1 MAALAARARA
11 YARAQQVDLPGPLS
25 GGQEWDI
32 VDSTPVPV
40 RDARCDDGPGTGAYA
55 ASKVP
60 QVLSVGCGAR
70 GRYHVSPARAHDSRP
85 LQIDASWRGYGRLAD
100 LADASR
106 ARLRA
111 CDTDDVRVVI
121 RLQDHGTPTVDDIA
135 RGQVTHALFPGTARD
150 ARLADEPL
158 VREGRAI
165 DADGPVGGGTNPLP
179 RRLVGV
185 QTPTGDGFCRTN
197 LPPRVGPRQGA
208 DRSRGRWAGALRIK
222 LDQSVNRLD
231 ASDTERPCARQTR
244 LHAARMAATIAAIRA
259 HRHHRHTCPPQVGA
273 PRTEAPLHTRL
284 LALPL
289 AVSCQSIA
297 QAVALPEAEAKRRW
311 AKIAA
316 LLTHS
321 GQDPNG
327 RRRPSVFDQLRGWKR
342 QPRARAK
349 HRTHRLEMAA

>member
-1 MAALAARARA
+1 M
-11 YARAQQVDLPGPLS
+11 
-25 GGQEWDI
+25 
-32 VDSTPVPV
+32 DSTPVPV

-70 GRYHVSPARAHDSRP
+70 GRYHVSPARAHYSRP

-165 DADGPVGGGTNPLP
+165 DADGPVGGGTTPCRAAWSAF
-179 RRLVGV
+179 RRLQGMASAA
-185 QTPTGDGFCRTN
+185 PTSRHGS
-197 LPPRVGPRQGA
+197 A
-208 DRSRGRWAGALRIK
+208 RGRVPTALAGAGRGR
-222 LDQSVNRLD
+222 S
-231 ASDTERPCARQTR
+231 ASSWTSRSTAWTRVTPSDRVPARRGCMPHSWPRP
-244 LHAARMAATIAAIRA
+244 
-259 HRHHRHTCPPQVGA
+259 
-273 PRTEAPLHTRL
+273 
-284 LALPL
+284 
-289 AVSCQSIA
+289 S
-297 QAVALPEAEAKRRW
+297 
-311 AKIAA
+311 
-316 LLTHS
+316 
-321 GQDPNG
+321 
-327 RRRPSVFDQLRGWKR
+327 RPSVRTGTIATVSAAGRRPTDGGAAAHEAPSLAACRVLPVHR
-342 QPRARAK
+342 PRR
-349 HRTHRLEMAA
+349 RLAGS